1 LIVGA
6 GQNDGSV
13 HRKAPRL
20 QTIVQSRMA
29 TRLTITATGGVVA
42 VAKVMLTALMLAT
55 IVLAK
60 VMLATMVARYMAG
73 VWCLLATTLVY
84 PSVSLMTMD
93 PLTVLT
99 AVGLSAGL

>member
-1 LIVGA
+1 
-6 GQNDGSV
+6 
-13 HRKAPRL
+13 
-20 QTIVQSRMA
+20 MA